1 MPVIMTPCS
10 VYRMAMISN
19 SAADPIG
26 AQSREADICE
36 PRLCVTLSSLVNAR
50 LHAPRHVRNAQR
62 CRRNRLIT
70 NFVKLLVSLLS
81 LFLITAC
88 AETRSEKV
96 LTLAHGLDEGHT
108 VHRAMVLMSERLE
121 EYSEGRMRIQIYSG
135 GQLGSERETL
145 ELLQIGSLAMTKVS
159 ASPLEGFVPVMRLF
173 SIPYIFD
180 DRDHHLRVL
189 DSEIG
194 EKLLDSLQV
203 ARLKGLGYYDAGSRS
218 FYTSKH
224 PVNSPADLNGLKIRV
239 MKSQTS
245 VRMVAELGGSPT
257 PISLGEIYTAL
268 QQGVVDG
275 AENNPPTFHRM
286 RHYEAAGYYS
296 LDEHTF
302 VPDVLLMSKRIWDEL
317 SEEEQGWLTLAVK
330 ESIEYQR
337 DLWQAETEQS
347 LEAVKSAGVVVTY
360 PDKASFRAAVE
371 PMKEAYTGTETGKLL
386 DAIENMK

>member
-1 MPVIMTPCS
+1 MPAEIRKTSALVWLTS
-10 VYRMAMISN
+10 VVLLA
-19 SAADPIG
+19 G
-26 AQSREADICE
+26 CGEAD
-36 PRLCVTLSSLVNAR
+36 SG
-50 LHAPRHVRNAQR
+50 
-62 CRRNRLIT
+62 
-70 NFVKLLVSLLS
+70 
-81 LFLITAC
+81 
-88 AETRSEKV
+88 KV

-108 VHRAMVLMSERLE
+108 VHRAMVLMGDRLE
-121 EYSEGRMRIQIYSG
+121 EYSGGRMRIAIYSG

-159 ASPLEGFVPVMRLF
+159 ASPLEGFVPTLKLF
-173 SIPYIFD
+173 SIPYIFN

-194 EKLLDSLQV
+194 AQLLDSLQV

-218 FYTSKH
+218 FYTNKRS
-224 PVNSPADLNGLKIRV
+224 VDSPADLEGLKIRV

-302 VPDVLLMSKRIWDEL
+302 VPDVLLMSRRIWDDL
-317 SEEEQGWLTLAVK
+317 SAEEQRWLMQAVR
-330 ESIEYQR
+330 ESVDYQR

-347 LEAVKSAGVVVTY
+347 LEAVRSAGVVVTY
-360 PDKASFRAAVE
+360 PDKAPFRAAVE
-371 PMKEAYTGTETGKLL
+371 PMKAAYAGTETGKLL
-386 DAIENMK
+386 DAIKSME

>member
-1 MPVIMTPCS
+1 MPV
-10 VYRMAMISN
+10 
-19 SAADPIG
+19 
-26 AQSREADICE
+26 E
-36 PRLCVTLSSLVNAR
+36 VN
-50 LHAPRHVRNAQR
+50 
-62 CRRNRLIT
+62 
-70 NFVKLLVSLLS
+70 KSGLLVWLASLCL
-81 LFLITAC
+81 LAGC
-88 AETRSEKV
+88 AESSSDKV

-108 VHRAMVLMSERLE
+108 VHRAMVLMGERLK
-121 EYSEGRMRIQIYSG
+121 EYSDGRMRIAIYSG

-159 ASPLEGFVPVMRLF
+159 ASPLEGFVPTLKLF
-173 SIPYIFD
+173 SIPYIFN

-194 EKLLDSLQV
+194 AQLLDSLQV

-218 FYTSKH
+218 FYTNKRSVDS
-224 PVNSPADLNGLKIRV
+224 PVDLEGMKIRV

-286 RHYEAAGYYS
+286 RHYEAAGYLS

-302 VPDVLLMSKRIWDEL
+302 VPDVLLMSKRVWDDL
-317 SEEEQGWLTLAVK
+317 TEEEQSWLAQAVR
-330 ESIEYQR
+330 ESVEYQR
-337 DLWQAETEQS
+337 DLWQVETQQS
-347 LEAVKSAGVVVTY
+347 LEAVKAAGVVVTY
-360 PDKASFRAAVE
+360 PDKAPFRAAVE
-371 PMKEAYTGTETGKLL
+371 PMKADYAGTPTGDLL
-386 DAIENMK
+386 GAIKSME

>member
-1 MPVIMTPCS
+1 MLASCGEVQ
-10 VYRMAMISN
+10 
-19 SAADPIG
+19 D
-26 AQSREADICE
+26 
-36 PRLCVTLSSLVNAR
+36 
-50 LHAPRHVRNAQR
+50 
-62 CRRNRLIT
+62 
-70 NFVKLLVSLLS
+70 
-81 LFLITAC
+81 
-88 AETRSEKV
+88 EKV

-108 VHRAMVLMSERLE
+108 VHRAMVLMGERLE
-121 EYSEGRMRIQIYSG
+121 EYSDGQVQIAIYSG

-159 ASPLEGFVPVMRLF
+159 ASPLEGFVPTLKLF
-173 SIPYIFD
+173 SIPYIFK

-194 EKLLDSLQV
+194 EHLLDSLQV

-218 FYTSKH
+218 FYTNTR
-224 PVNSPADLNGLKIRV
+224 PINSPADLEGLKIRV

-302 VPDVLLMSKRIWDEL
+302 VPDVLLMSKRVWDEL
-317 SEEEQGWLTLAVK
+317 SAEEQGWLMRAVR
-330 ESIEYQR
+330 ESVEYQR
-337 DLWQAETEQS
+337 ELWQAETEQS
-347 LEAVKSAGVVVTY
+347 LEAVKAAGVTITY
-360 PDKASFRAAVE
+360 PDKAPFRAAVE
-371 PMKEAYTGTETGKLL
+371 SMKADYAGTETGRLL
-386 DAIENMK
+386 DAIKDME

>member
-1 MPVIMTPCS
+1 MSQKLLLALASFC
-10 VYRMAMISN
+10 
-19 SAADPIG
+19 
-26 AQSREADICE
+26 
-36 PRLCVTLSSLVNAR
+36 
-50 LHAPRHVRNAQR
+50 
-62 CRRNRLIT
+62 
-70 NFVKLLVSLLS
+70 LLVSCGGS
-81 LFLITAC
+81 
-88 AETRSEKV
+88 SSGKV

-108 VHRAMVLMSERLE
+108 VHRAMVLMGERLA
-121 EYSEGRMRIQIYSG
+121 EYSDGQMQITIYSG

-159 ASPLEGFVPVMRLF
+159 ASPLEGFVPTLKLF
-173 SIPYIFD
+173 SIPYIFN

-189 DSEIG
+189 DSAIG
-194 EKLLDSLQV
+194 QQLLDSLRV

-218 FYTSKH
+218 FYTNKH
-224 PVNSPADLNGLKIRV
+224 PVNTPADLEGLKIRV

-257 PISLGEIYTAL
+257 PISLGEIYSAL

-302 VPDVLLMSKRIWDEL
+302 VPDVLLMSKRVWDEL
-317 SEEEQGWLTLAVK
+317 SAQEQDWLMRAAQ
-330 ESIEYQR
+330 ESVAYQR

-347 LEAVKSAGVVVTY
+347 LEAVKAAGVTVTY
-360 PDKASFRAAVE
+360 PDKAPFRRAVE
-371 PMKEAYTGTETGKLL
+371 PMKAAYVGTETGRLIE
-386 DAIENMK
+386 AIKAME